1 MCFHTGVSAVNFEHV
16 QLTNQYIVLVQLV
29 IILNMHLP
37 ACVLIAIIS
46 RCTLKFGNS
55 DIAIRDHSFVT
66 FAKFPERA
74 ITVPPLPPLPSP
86 YTHTYVYVSGSN
98 KCLFFGKFCKRNK
111 GFIFTYSNQL
121 IFQYNYIIFT
131 CSCRKVFCL

>member
-1 MCFHTGVSAVNFEHV
+1 MCFHSGVSAVNFEHV
-16 QLTNQYIVLVQLV
+16 QLINQYIVLVQLV

-74 ITVPPLPPLPSP
+74 ITVSPPSPLPPPFIRTRMCAYLGVTNVCFSENFAN
-86 YTHTYVYVSGSN
+86 VIKGSF
-98 KCLFFGKFCKRNK
+98 LH
-111 GFIFTYSNQL
+111 IQIS
-121 IFQYNYIIFT
+121 
-131 CSCRKVFCL
+131 